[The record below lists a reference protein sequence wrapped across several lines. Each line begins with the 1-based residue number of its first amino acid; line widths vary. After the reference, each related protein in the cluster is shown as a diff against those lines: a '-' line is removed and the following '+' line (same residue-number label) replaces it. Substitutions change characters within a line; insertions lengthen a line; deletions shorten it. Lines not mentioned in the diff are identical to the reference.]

1 MTVPSRADVDAA
13 TALAKEIART
23 GEHVDHS
30 GFIPTVAE
38 ALAEVREKTTL
49 QWHEECEAL
58 VKAEWLKVK
67 PDRDSQRLRSEIS
80 MRFPDDAFPDWAW
93 SFLDIGIQLAR
104 EGVTKGKPAASGE

>member
-1 MTVPSRADVDAA
+1 MTKASKADVDAA
-13 TALAKEIART
+13 TALAKKIACT
-23 GEHVDHS
+23 SEYINHG

-38 ALAEVREKTTL
+38 AFAEVREKALL

-67 PDRDSQRLRSEIS
+67 PDHDSQRLRSEIS
-80 MRFPDDAFPDWAW
+80 MRFPDDALPDWAW

-104 EGVTKGKPAASGE
+104 EGTIKGKPAAR